1 MSEQLSTDELKRI
14 LIEKRP
20 KEFPGRITVDN
31 SISPDIYAQCRA
43 AGLID
48 EDGFETF

>member
-14 LIEKRP
+14 LLEQRP
-20 KEFPGRITVDN
+20 KEFPGRITAE
-31 SISPDIYAQCRA
+31 SGISREIYEQCRA

-48 EDGFETF
+48 ENGFETF